1 MRPRIVGVNINK
13 KIIDGKVSKARSF
26 EREARKKIQ
35 QRLKQSKKELLKE
48 FDNHPVTKELKEG
61 AAAQNYSGTLGG
73 YGNLFSFM
81 GFGEG
86 VDPTNAVRNFLESFI
101 VIKRRGKVTGAGLE
115 FTVKTPTIQD
125 FDFAKMPWE
134 SGNSWVRSVE
144 TGMSSFSY
152 YMHKAYEAA
161 RSGAGIQIDNKLRK
175 KSSKGVS
182 YMRGILKEFR
192 KRLGGKK

>member
-1 MRPRIVGVNINK
+1 MRPRIVGVKINK
-13 KIIDGKVSKARSF
+13 KMIDKKVSKARSF
-26 EREARKKIQ
+26 EGKARKKIQ
-35 QRLKQSKKELLKE
+35 QRLKRSKKELLKE
-48 FDNHPVTKELKEG
+48 FDNHPVTKELEAG
-61 AAAQNYSGTLGG
+61 PDAQNYSGTLGG

-86 VDPTNAVRNFLESFI
+86 MDPTRAVRNFLESSI
-101 VIKRRGKVTGAGLE
+101 VIKGRGKVTGTGLE
-115 FTVKTPTIQD
+115 ITIKTPTIQD

-144 TGMSSFSY
+144 VGMSSFSY

-182 YMRGILKEFR
+182 YMRGILRKFR
-192 KRLGGKK
+192 KKLGKK